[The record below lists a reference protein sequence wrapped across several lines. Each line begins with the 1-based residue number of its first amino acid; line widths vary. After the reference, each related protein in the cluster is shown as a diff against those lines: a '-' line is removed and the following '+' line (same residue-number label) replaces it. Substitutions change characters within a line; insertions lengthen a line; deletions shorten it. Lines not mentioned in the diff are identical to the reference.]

1 MNQNKNLR
9 TMLLPFLTLLLI
21 ISGATMPFAVAR
33 LQDLQTKKITDIRQ
47 FSSVNL
53 TLQQNSAIS
62 HVLQLINIADYS
74 WLDYRV
80 STRLTS

>member
-47 FSSVNL
+47 YSSVNL
-53 TLQQNSAIS
+53 TLQQN
-62 HVLQLINIADYS
+62 
-74 WLDYRV
+74 
-80 STRLTS
+80 